1 MEKPGRLPPLPA
13 LRMFEAAARL
23 TSVSRAAD
31 ELFVTHSAVSHQ
43 IRALEEHLG
52 FALFQRQGR
61 AVALTPAGA
70 ELLQAANTALRQL
83 ADTVASLK
91 RRANPDRLSVSVMP
105 SFAGRWLAPRI
116 GAFIDSHPTAEVNV
130 SSGNTL
136 TDFSRDAVDVS
147 IRWGPGG
154 YTGVRAELL
163 MEDMLF
169 PVLSPA
175 LCAGR
180 RVEKPEDLA
189 GLPLLRSDGED
200 WLPWFRA
207 AGLDW
212 PEPVSGLMMSDSG
225 LVLQAA
231 IEGRGVALARRSLA
245 ALALRAG
252 KLLRPF
258 DITIA
263 ARHAPEGLCAG
274 SFPCDLPFEQRPL
287 WRYWIVLPERAAD
300 TPLLTSFLDW
310 LRAEV
315 AADLAAPLEPGPTGR
330 GTFALLL

>member
-61 AVALTPAGA
+61 AVALTPAGE
-70 ELLQAANTALRQL
+70 ELLRAANTALRQL

-116 GAFIDSHPTAEVNV
+116 GAFIDCHPTAEVNV

-163 MEDMLF
+163 MDDMLF

-180 RVEKPEDLA
+180 RMEKPEDLA

-263 ARHAPEGLCAG
+263 ARHAPEGICAG
-274 SFPCDLPFEQRPL
+274 SFPCGLPFDQRPL
-287 WRYWIVLPERAAD
+287 WRYWVVLPERAAD
-300 TPLLTSFLDW
+300 TALLTSFLDW

-315 AADLAAPLEPGPTGR
+315 AADLAAPLEPLSTR
-330 GTFALLL
+330 LEALVPPV